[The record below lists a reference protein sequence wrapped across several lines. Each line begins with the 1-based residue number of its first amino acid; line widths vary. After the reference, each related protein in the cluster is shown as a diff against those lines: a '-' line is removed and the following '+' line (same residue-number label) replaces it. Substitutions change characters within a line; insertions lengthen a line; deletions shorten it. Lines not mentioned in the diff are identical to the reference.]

1 MNEPKLAI
9 VHERFTEIAG
19 SEHVVEQLSLT
30 WPHAAVHVP
39 LARPA
44 GIPAGLSSPPV
55 TTWADGAYRTLRR
68 SSYAPLMPLLPSAF
82 RGMKLGE
89 VDAVVVSPPRIRYTS
104 GLRHRRPRD
113 RIRAQPGAVGV
124 GSRLSRARVGRRSWR
139 SRARSTGTSSASGRV
154 ESCESP
160 RPGSR
165 KLNRGC
171 RQDSTLV
178 GSRSRGGASTRG
190 HPRIHP

>member
-89 VDAVVVSPPRIRYTS
+89 VDAVVVSHHAFATQ
-104 GLRHRRPRD
+104 
-113 RIRAQPGAVGV
+113 AAFATGAPVIAYV
-124 GSRLSRARVGRRSWR
+124 HSPARWAWDPAFRRARVGRRSWR